1 MNCLECGIEG
11 EGITKKNPYHK
22 ECFQPAFVKALQS
35 MSRQLTKEKEEKANA
50 KV

>member
-1 MNCLECGIEG
+1 MSCLECGLDG
-11 EGITKKNPYHK
+11 EDITPKNPYHK

-35 MSRQLTKEKEEKANA
+35 MGQQLTKEKEDKANA